1 MFFVII
7 LIHNCYKAKLLN
19 YYKVLS
25 IMSTRTTQSRRKKRR
40 SGTAPMPMAGA
51 GLMRFFQDS
60 SVGIKVGPIS
70 AVILSVALIVIVIL
84 AHLGV
89 FSWLF
94 TPGGG

>member
-1 MFFVII
+1 
-7 LIHNCYKAKLLN
+7 
-19 YYKVLS
+19 
-25 IMSTRTTQSRRKKRR
+25 MSTRRTQSRRKKRR
-40 SGTAPMPMAGA
+40 SGTAPMPMGGA

-84 AHLGV
+84 AHVGV
-89 FSWLF
+89 FNWLF